1 MRYWTI
7 CYPDRHP
14 TQDFDIDRW
23 ETLSDQEILD
33 SYWDY
38 WSDKMLE
45 KGPND
50 SCTYENCITDWCIVH
65 WAARNRWREIKE
77 YYE

>member
-7 CYPDRHP
+7 CYPEPHA

-33 SYWDY
+33 SYWEW
-38 WSDKMLE
+38 WSGKMLE

-50 SCTYENCITDWCIVH
+50 SCTIENCITDWVIVH

-77 YYE
+77 FYE